1 MIVYLKIIFVVHQFN
16 HQLRVRYLLKT
27 IEMTL
32 YLSEKFISKFEIFWG
47 KRRGREFHI
56 RFQWSSLKSE
66 TGRNLWVNVPV
77 SIISF
82 RLLSRSF
89 TKAFLSIVFLVRYK

>member
-32 YLSEKFISKFEIFWG
+32 YLSEKFISKFEYFGAKGEERNFIFDFSG
-47 KRRGREFHI
+47 LH
-56 RFQWSSLKSE
+56 
-66 TGRNLWVNVPV
+66 
-77 SIISF
+77 
-82 RLLSRSF
+82 
-89 TKAFLSIVFLVRYK
+89 